1 MRSVLAGAG
10 VLKDALDSGMSVI
23 VFFDADAVE
32 KCVNYSIG
40 SQTDQTD
47 FPAVFRLCAQSKT
60 ILQFVKLQ
68 SAPAQTVG
76 RAGPALRGIITP
88 LLRRP
93 RTAPSP
99 APIPERDVRC
109 GQTQPGGKF
118 L

>member
-1 MRSVLAGAG
+1 MVEGAG
-10 VLKDALDSGMSVI
+10 ELKDAFDSGMSVI
-23 VFFDADAVE
+23 VFFDARDAE

-40 SQTDQTD
+40 SQASSAD
-47 FPAVFRLCAQSKT
+47 FPAVFRVCARSKT
-60 ILQFVKLQ
+60 ILQFMKLL

-76 RAGPALRGIITP
+76 QAGAGLRGIITP

>member
-1 MRSVLAGAG
+1 MEGAG
-10 VLKDALDSGMSVI
+10 VLNDALDSGMSVI
-23 VFFDADAVE
+23 VFFDARAVE

-40 SQTDQTD
+40 LQRYSAG
-47 FPAVFRLCAQSKT
+47 FPAVFCVCAKSKT

-76 RAGPALRGIITP
+76 LAGTALRGIITP

-118 L
+118 S